1 MHALHD
7 STLSIQTAPP
17 APSGSDDALRRALAA
32 LTAEEDAGTAGL
44 APPYDARKVGAALAF
59 LVARGVD
66 RPPLPGAAPGATLA
80 RWRMLASVAAH
91 DVGLVKLYEG
101 HTDALAILAEL
112 GAPAAPAGTRWAV
125 WAAEPPQARLIA
137 RSASD
142 VQAATPTGTA
152 DAAGAGAGAGT
163 DDASGLAQGERPD
176 GTPHRLRLDGR
187 KAWCSGAANVTHA
200 LITAW
205 LDDQT
210 SCLVQVALD
219 QPGVRVT
226 GEGWHARGMAATA
239 SVDVVFENAAAT
251 LVGAPGEYLARPGF
265 WHGGAG
271 IGACWF
277 GAAAAIGRYTAAR
290 LAGRAAGGALD
301 DFSALYAGE
310 LDLALAAGVTL
321 LREAAALID
330 AAPQEN
336 AQALAMRVRLEI
348 EALAEKVVRIA
359 GRALG
364 AAPLCRDA
372 RFAALMTDLPVFLRQ
387 SHAERDLAAYGRAGI
402 QQRTTGE
409 QAWRL

>member
-1 MHALHD
+1 MHALHE
-7 STLSIQTAPP
+7 STFPAHAATP
-17 APSGSDDALRRALAA
+17 APLPSISTPDDALRRALDA
-32 LTAEEDAGTAGL
+32 LTAGVDGP
-44 APPYDARKVGAALAF
+44 APPYDARQVGAALAF
-59 LVARGVD
+59 LVGRGVD
-66 RPPLPGAAPGATLA
+66 RPPLPGSAAGATLT

-112 GAPAAPAGTRWAV
+112 GAAPAPHGTRWAV
-125 WAAEPPQARLIA
+125 WASEPPQARLVA
-137 RSASD
+137 RP
-142 VQAATPTGTA
+142 V
-152 DAAGAGAGAGT
+152 AGHVSGQPQGLAHAPVAGT
-163 DDASGLAQGERPD
+163 GNAPD
-176 GTPHRLRLDGR
+176 RAPGVRLDGR

-210 SCLVQVALD
+210 SCLVRVALD

-251 LVGAPGEYLARPGF
+251 LVGAPGDYLARPGF

-277 GAAAAIGRYTAAR
+277 GAAAAIGRYTTAR
-290 LAGRAAGGALD
+290 LATRAASGVLD
-301 DFSALYAGE
+301 DFSALHAAE

-330 AAPQEN
+330 AAPQAN

-348 EALAEKVVRIA
+348 EALAEKVLRTA

-372 RFAALMTDLPVFLRQ
+372 RFAGLMTDLPVFLRQ

>member
-1 MHALHD
+1 MAVPA
-7 STLSIQTAPP
+7 TPTASSPTP
-17 APSGSDDALRRALAA
+17 DDALRHALDA
-32 LTAEEDAGTAGL
+32 LTAGADGL
-44 APPYDARKVGAALAF
+44 APPYDAHRVGAALAF
-59 LVARGVD
+59 LVDRGVD
-66 RPPLPGAAPGATLA
+66 RPPLPGSVPGATLM

-101 HTDALAILAEL
+101 HTDAVAILAEL
-112 GAPAAPAGTRWAV
+112 AASPAPHGTRWAV
-125 WAAEPPQARLIA
+125 WASEPPQARLVA
-137 RSASD
+137 RPVTDHAPGRPQSLT
-142 VQAATPTGTA
+142 QAPV
-152 DAAGAGAGAGT
+152 AGADIAPGRV
-163 DDASGLAQGERPD
+163 SGV
-176 GTPHRLRLDGR
+176 RLDGR
-187 KAWCSGAANVTHA
+187 KAWCSGAASVTHA

-205 LDDQT
+205 LDDRT

-251 LVGAPGEYLARPGF
+251 LVGAPGDYLARPGF

-277 GAAAAIGRYTAAR
+277 GAAAAIGRYTTAR
-290 LAGRAAGGALD
+290 LAMRAVDGVLD
-301 DFSALYAGE
+301 DFSALYAAE

-330 AAPQEN
+330 AAPQAP

-348 EALAEKVVRIA
+348 EALAEKVLHTA

-364 AAPLCRDA
+364 AGPLCRDA

>member
-7 STLSIQTAPP
+7 SALSEKPSPP
-17 APSGSDDALRRALAA
+17 DHDGALRRALDVLAA
-32 LTAEEDAGTAGL
+32 GEAGL
-44 APPYDARKVGAALAF
+44 APPYDAGQVGAALAL
-59 LVARGVD
+59 LVERGVD

-80 RWRMLASVAAH
+80 RWRMLADVAAH

-101 HTDALAILAEL
+101 HTDAVAILAEL
-112 GAPAAPAGTRWAV
+112 GAPPAPRGTRWAV
-125 WAAEPPQARLIA
+125 WAAEPPQARLVA
-137 RSASD
+137 RR
-142 VQAATPTGTA
+142 GA
-152 DAAGAGAGAGT
+152 DAAGMPAPGVAEVRRAGAARTAGSVGA
-163 DDASGLAQGERPD
+163 PD
-176 GTPHRLRLDGR
+176 NALDLRLDGR
-187 KAWCSGAANVTHA
+187 KAWCSGAASVTHA
-200 LITAW
+200 LVTAW

-210 SCLVQVALD
+210 ACLAQVALD

-271 IGACWF
+271 IGACWY
-277 GAAAAIGRYTAAR
+277 GAAAAIGRYAMAR
-290 LAGRAAGGALD
+290 LAVRAAGGALD
-301 DFSALYAGE
+301 DLSALYAAE
-310 LDLALAAGVTL
+310 LDLALAAAVTL
-321 LREAAALID
+321 LRESAAAID
-330 AAPQEN
+330 AVPQAP

-348 EALAEKVVRIA
+348 EALAERVLRAA

-364 AAPLCRDA
+364 AGPLCRDA

-402 QQRTTGE
+402 EQRTTGE

>member
-7 STLSIQTAPP
+7 STFSGHAPTP
-17 APSGSDDALRRALAA
+17 AASSPALTPDDALRRALDA
-32 LTAEEDAGTAGL
+32 LTAGVDGP
-44 APPYDARKVGAALAF
+44 APPYDAHQVGAALTL
-59 LVARGVD
+59 LVERGVD
-66 RPPLPGAAPGATLA
+66 RPPLPGSAPGATLA

-112 GAPAAPAGTRWAV
+112 GASPAPRGTRWAV
-125 WAAEPPQARLIA
+125 WAAEPPQARLVA
-137 RSASD
+137 RP
-142 VQAATPTGTA
+142 VTG
-152 DAAGAGAGAGT
+152 DAPGR
-163 DDASGLAQGERPD
+163 ASG
-176 GTPHRLRLDGR
+176 LRLDGR

-205 LDDQT
+205 LDDRT

-251 LVGAPGEYLARPGF
+251 LVGASGEYLARPGF

-277 GAAAAIGRYTAAR
+277 GAAAAIGRYTTAR
-290 LAGRAAGGALD
+290 LATRAAGGALD
-301 DFSALYAGE
+301 DFSALYAAE

-330 AAPQEN
+330 AAPQAS

-348 EALAEKVVRIA
+348 EALAEKVIHTA